1 MLIQET
7 TGETT
12 EEGAAQNAVEAAFPT
27 FTVAIL
33 VIILLVLILVA
44 IVAFFVAIRSS
55 NLENLMEYGSFFIVA
70 WGILAVLIAFLA
82 IMLSF
87 GTVFDEP
94 DQVLAAFASLFGV
107 VGTLVGTYFGV
118 KASNDARQ
126 GAQELASG
134 GTTTP
139 PTVALVSPPNGTVD
153 VDGNTDVTAT
163 FSTNMN
169 PATITPDTFRLESL
183 REANPILVAGT
194 VGYDPQIQMAT
205 LTPDAKPL
213 QPGLYQGTVTTDVR
227 DQMGRPLAQPYTWQF
242 TVATVA

>member
-12 EEGAAQNAVEAAFPT
+12 GGGTAESAVEVSFPT

-33 VIILLVLILVA
+33 VIILLVLIMVA
-44 IVAFFVAIRSS
+44 IIAFFLSLRSS

-87 GTVFDEP
+87 GSVFDDP
-94 DQVLAAFASLFGV
+94 NQVLAAFAALFGV
-107 VGTLVGTYFGV
+107 IGTLVGTYFGV
-118 KASNDARQ
+118 KASSDARQ
-126 GAQELASG
+126 GAETIARG
-134 GTTTP
+134 ETTTP
-139 PTVALVSPPNGTVD
+139 PLVSSVSPPNGAVD

-163 FSTNMN
+163 FSTDMD

-183 REANPILVAGT
+183 AGANPIQVAGT
-194 VGYDPQIQMAT
+194 VRYDPQLRMAVF
-205 LTPDAKPL
+205 TPNEKPL
-213 QPGLYQGTVTTDVR
+213 QPPGIYQGTVTKDVR
-227 DQMGRPLAQPYTWQF
+227 VQTGRALAQPYTWQF
-242 TVATVA
+242 TVA